1 MKRVYMDHSAT
12 TPVRAEV
19 LEAMMPFL
27 TLTFGNPSSL
37 HWFGREA
44 RKALEEA
51 RDKVARAIG
60 AAPQEIIFTSGGTES
75 NNLAIRG
82 VARARRE
89 KGNHIITSAIEHHA
103 VLDTCLALR
112 EEGFEVTVLPV
123 DEHGKISL
131 DQLKAAITDKT
142 ILITVMMANNE
153 VGTIQPIAE
162 IGRLAHERGVTFHT
176 DAVQAI
182 GNLPVK
188 VDDLNCDLLSMSAHK
203 FYGPK
208 GVGALY
214 IRKGTSIKVFNFG
227 GSQERKLR
235 PGTENVPGI
244 AGMGRAIELAVDGM
258 EEKVKHVTGL
268 RDRLIEG
275 LLKIGD
281 VRLNGHPTD
290 RLPNNVNVSIRY
302 VEGESLILSLD
313 LKGIAVSSGSACT
326 SGSLDPSHVL
336 MALGL
341 DHQTA
346 HGSLRL
352 SLGYRNTREDVDYV
366 LEVMP
371 EIVARLRAMS
381 PVYACKTKEV
391 E

>member
-12 TPVRAEV
+12 TPMLAEV
-19 LEAMMPFL
+19 LETMMPFL
-27 TLTFGNPSSL
+27 TETFGNPSSQ

-44 RKALEEA
+44 RKALDEA
-51 RDKVARAIG
+51 REKTALAIG
-60 AAPQEIIFTSGGTES
+60 ASPQEIVFTSGGTES
-75 NNLAIRG
+75 DNLAIRS
-82 VARARRE
+82 VARARRG
-89 KGNHIITSAIEHHA
+89 KGNHLITTAVEHHA
-103 VLDTCLALR
+103 VLDTCLALK
-112 EEGFEVTVLPV
+112 EEGLEVTVLPV

-131 DQLKAAITDKT
+131 EDLKAAIIDRT

-153 VGTIQPIAE
+153 VGTILPVAE
-162 IGRLAHERGVTFHT
+162 IGRLARERGITFHT
-176 DAVQAI
+176 DAVQSI
-182 GNLPVK
+182 GNLPVNVK
-188 VDDLNCDLLSMSAHK
+188 DLNCDLLSLSAHK

-208 GVGALY
+208 GVGVLY
-214 IRKGTSIKVFNFG
+214 VRQGAHLKVFNFG

-244 AGMGRAIELAVDGM
+244 VGMGRAIELAVDGL
-258 EEKVKHVTGL
+258 EKKVKHVTGL
-268 RDRLIEG
+268 RDRLIDG

-281 VRLNGHPTD
+281 VRLNGHPAD
-290 RLPNNVNVSIRY
+290 RLSNNANVSIKY

-336 MALGL
+336 LAMGL

-346 HGSLRL
+346 HGSLRF
-352 SLGYRNTREDVDYV
+352 SLGFRNTAEEIDYV
-366 LEVMP
+366 LGVMP

-381 PVYACKTKEV
+381 PVYACKQ
-391 E
+391 